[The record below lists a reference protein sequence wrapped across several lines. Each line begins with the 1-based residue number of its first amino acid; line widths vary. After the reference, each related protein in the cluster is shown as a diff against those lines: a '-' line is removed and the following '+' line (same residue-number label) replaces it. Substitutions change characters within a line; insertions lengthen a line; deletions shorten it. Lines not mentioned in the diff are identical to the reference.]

1 MDRWGGFCM
10 DGMKGEVVGRKRN
23 SSRMLKKR
31 EVYAYGNNVERN
43 ARPISPPFISIC
55 RPET

>member
-1 MDRWGGFCM
+1 MGGGFCM